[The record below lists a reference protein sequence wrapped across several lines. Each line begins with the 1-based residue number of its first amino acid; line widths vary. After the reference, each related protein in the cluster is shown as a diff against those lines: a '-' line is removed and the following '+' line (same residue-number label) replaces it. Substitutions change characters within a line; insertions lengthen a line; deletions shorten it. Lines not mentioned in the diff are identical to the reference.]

1 MAGGRAVDGEDVT
14 ACRGGGSSAAPEVDV
29 ISYFLSRREADADS
43 ARFLAA
49 VVPQLAYL
57 VEEDPPP
64 AELHAFRALWRR
76 AADRAAAA
84 GRHLLLVV
92 DGLDE
97 DLRPPG
103 SPSVAAVLPA
113 GVGGLV
119 HVLVSSRPYPELP
132 VDLPAGHPLG
142 SAHPVTVEPFAGAEE
157 LAALARQ
164 EIHDLKRRDESG
176 LAADVLG
183 LLTAAGGPLAV
194 EDLAALTVVT
204 ARSAT
209 RTRKSGNCS
218 PWRRPVACS
227 RSARRGSRYQFAH
240 DSLLEYARTGKD
252 LTDPEFR
259 RRIHQWAQTWRDA
272 RLASTADGE
281 KGTPQYLWTP
291 TQARWPGTR
300 SGWRLWSV
308 TPDGPMLRS
317 SQWARTVSWP
327 TCAGPPAQAHPAAG
341 AMLATVVGQA
351 HHLRPSPWLGQ
362 PGYVARQLCLQAAEL
377 GEDRLA
383 GDLRAR
389 LRSQPAL
396 AWCPCGP
403 RARAVAPYRSSSAAT
418 AAGWGR
424 WRCCRTGGWSPA
436 AAAVDGQVLVWDPA
450 RPGGGPVE
458 LGRHDDGVRA
468 VAVLPDGRVVT
479 GGWDRRVLVW
489 DPARRARPGRARPPR
504 WRWRAVAVLPDGRV
518 VTGGTGGC
526 WCGTSPRGPRSL
538 SWAAR

>member
-1 MAGGRAVDGEDVT
+1 MLGRQQELAEITSFAVGTEGYRWLVGGPWTGKTSLLAEAV
-14 ACRGGGSSAAPEVDV
+14 AAALPPEVDV
-29 ISYFLSRREADADS
+29 VSYFLSRREADADS

-103 SPSVAAVLPA
+103 LPSVAAVLPA
-113 GVGGLV
+113 GVGGRV

-142 SAHPVTVEPFAGAEE
+142 SAQPVAVEPFAGAEE

-204 ARSAT
+204 ARSAA
-209 RTRKSGNCS
+209 RTRQIWQLLTVEAARSLQ
-218 PWRRPVACS
+218 PVGS
-227 RSARRGSRYQFAH
+227 TGGSRYQFAH
-240 DSLLEYARTGKD
+240 DSLLEYARTGED

-272 RLASTADGE
+272 RWPSAADGE
-281 KGTPQYLWTP
+281 EGDAAVPAGHL
-291 TQARWPGTR
+291 PGH
-300 SGWRLWSV
+300 
-308 TPDGPMLRS
+308 
-317 SQWARTVSWP
+317 
-327 TCAGPPAQAHPAAG
+327 AGPG
-341 AMLATVVGQA
+341 
-351 HHLRPSPWLGQ
+351 
-362 PGYVARQLCLQAAEL
+362 
-377 GEDRLA
+377 
-383 GDLRAR
+383 
-389 LRSQPAL
+389 
-396 AWCPCGP
+396 
-403 RARAVAPYRSSSAAT
+403 
-418 AAGWGR
+418 
-424 WRCCRTGGWSPA
+424 PA
-436 AAAVDGQVLVWDPA
+436 AACGSGQ
-450 RPGGGPVE
+450 
-458 LGRHDDGVRA
+458 
-468 VAVLPDGRVVT
+468 
-479 GGWDRRVLVW
+479 
-489 DPARRARPGRARPPR
+489 
-504 WRWRAVAVLPDGRV
+504 
-518 VTGGTGGC
+518 
-526 WCGTSPRGPRSL
+526 
-538 SWAAR
+538 